1 VRDLLEEGGSAQQR
15 LDFILRHRLV
25 EKRQIEIALVLAPFF
40 EGRQTELISTSPYAA
55 SAASHTC
62 RIMAPGSVISDVSNC
77 PFLILFAISI
87 PLNVI
92 SAFSNVRKIIL
103 ANRDWPHGLDCVGYG
118 AGLHSPPSQTQML
131 SNQLKLYPAAKLKGA
146 KKMRAFLLIV
156 CVFLASPL
164 ALEQAN
170 TGQDKDAQAKEGL
183 RKLYSEYNEAGSKRD
198 RAALDKL
205 FADGYVWVQGN
216 GSVTTKTKHI
226 DNILGNTSQFSLP
239 APSFEQLTVYGDMA
253 ILRATENRSG
263 LFATT
268 VFANRDRR
276 WQFVHA

>member
-1 VRDLLEEGGSAQQR
+1 
-15 LDFILRHRLV
+15 
-25 EKRQIEIALVLAPFF
+25 
-40 EGRQTELISTSPYAA
+40 
-55 SAASHTC
+55 
-62 RIMAPGSVISDVSNC
+62 
-77 PFLILFAISI
+77 
-87 PLNVI
+87 
-92 SAFSNVRKIIL
+92 
-103 ANRDWPHGLDCVGYG
+103 
-118 AGLHSPPSQTQML
+118 ML
-131 SNQLKLYPAAKLKGA
+131 SNQPKLYPAAKLKGA

-164 ALEQAN
+164 AVEQAN

-198 RAALDKL
+198 RAALDQL
-205 FADGYVWVQGN
+205 FAGGYVWVQGN
-216 GSVTTKTKHI
+216 GSVITKTKHI

-268 VFANRDRR
+268 VFAKRDGR
-276 WQFVHA
+276 WQFVHAQGTLLPPEPKPVELDPKSLDAFVGNYEFGPGAVVTVTKEGNALMWKGGRRPKVRLMPLSDTRFFVEGSGVGMTFHKDSKGQATGVTLRVGTCQDSEAKRVE